1 MNYFRLLDTNF
12 SNEMQALDPVILFS
26 WFFLTLV
33 ETSTLNPFMFAADF
47 FLKHTFS
54 YVAVM

>member
-1 MNYFRLLDTNF
+1 MKCRLWT
-12 SNEMQALDPVILFS
+12 QLFCFLG
-26 WFFLTLV
+26 FFLTFV